1 STLLALFEKVIE
13 STQTPLIVII
23 DEFGKN
29 LEYLSYHN
37 QNGDLFIL
45 QQLAEKENVYLFV
58 CLHQAFEDY
67 LYSFSTIQQ
76 QEWNKVQ
83 GRFEEISYVESTA
96 QMLHL
101 IKTLLTLKGPKE
113 LHGRIKK
120 WAKEVETALKPID
133 LAGIEYLDAET
144 ISSIYPLHPLT
155 GLALVEL
162 CRRFAQNERTLV
174 SFMTSGH
181 IYALPAQMERIIIN
195 PNKKLPSIGLDC
207 LYNYF
212 FQLSHTSLAGK
223 PSIQQLVEIQDK
235 IESASQ
241 YTDEEAVLLKNIGV
255 LNLLSGTL
263 GLKASREIIFAIMEY
278 SYCWP
283 QDKIREILDSLM
295 QRGVIF
301 NREYAGELRLWEGS
315 DFDLNEAIA
324 KEKAKLTIVSLEELL
339 EANLP
344 LSPVVAARYAL
355 EKGITRKFERRWID
369 IESLNNMLKDGLTP
383 RQGFDGLL
391 LYCFGTEK
399 QPRTDIPEKCSD
411 GRPLV
416 VAYAP
421 VKEAFSE
428 IVLELVSCRQVL
440 DTYPQLVH
448 DKVARKEI
456 NYRIKVA
463 RQKFQEHSTQVFNP
477 GAPGLLWYIKGRPHE
492 INNFRELSEKLSDL
506 CYECYKDAPTIP
518 NEIVSGE
525 KISGAAVRARREL
538 VEAMATNAEQENL
551 GFTGWGPEVAMYK
564 SLLLSKGLHRQN
576 QETGAWYLT
585 LESEEVE
592 LNKLWEVLDKEVE
605 DAADEGITI
614 EKMLNRLRQ
623 PPFGLRQGPALI
635 YIALYILVKAD
646 NLTVFREGVY
656 LPYLRAADMSLLLK
670 RPALF
675 TVKRFIADEMQDK
688 MFAVYRN
695 VLQSPQLKVD
705 RNLRNATMLGI
716 IGPLMKFVDS
726 LPRYTKQTRNI
737 SKRALQARAAITN
750 AVDPIKFLF
759 NDLPE
764 ALEVE
769 IEEGNVNSWSQ
780 LLEHNLRSVLKE
792 LSQAYEKLNTKIQ
805 EIMLETFSSPDIKQL
820 HDSFL
825 NTTPQLMAI
834 CSDIEMRP
842 VLQALSRKEPD
853 LDGWARGVAGA
864 VVKKPVDAWKDDDLA
879 MFKAQLIDYADR
891 LEHLKVLAKVGKS
904 ENVQVISVMKPGGK
918 IKREVVTVKNED
930 PIVAGVVKEIFDLP
944 VEKRRTVLALLA
956 DKIIWGG

>member
-1 STLLALFEKVIE
+1 
-13 STQTPLIVII
+13 
-23 DEFGKN
+23 
-29 LEYLSYHN
+29 
-37 QNGDLFIL
+37 
-45 QQLAEKENVYLFV
+45 
-58 CLHQAFEDY
+58 
-67 LYSFSTIQQ
+67 
-76 QEWNKVQ
+76 
-83 GRFEEISYVESTA
+83 
-96 QMLHL
+96 
-101 IKTLLTLKGPKE
+101 
-113 LHGRIKK
+113 
-120 WAKEVETALKPID
+120 
-133 LAGIEYLDAET
+133 
-144 ISSIYPLHPLT
+144 
-155 GLALVEL
+155 
-162 CRRFAQNERTLV
+162 
-174 SFMTSGH
+174 
-181 IYALPAQMERIIIN
+181 
-195 PNKKLPSIGLDC
+195 
-207 LYNYF
+207 
-212 FQLSHTSLAGK
+212 
-223 PSIQQLVEIQDK
+223 
-235 IESASQ
+235 
-241 YTDEEAVLLKNIGV
+241 
-255 LNLLSGTL
+255 
-263 GLKASREIIFAIMEY
+263 
-278 SYCWP
+278 
-283 QDKIREILDSLM
+283 
-295 QRGVIF
+295 
-301 NREYAGELRLWEGS
+301 
-315 DFDLNEAIA
+315 
-324 KEKAKLTIVSLEELL
+324 
-339 EANLP
+339 
-344 LSPVVAARYAL
+344 
-355 EKGITRKFERRWID
+355 
-369 IESLNNMLKDGLTP
+369 
-383 RQGFDGLL
+383 
-391 LYCFGTEK
+391 
-399 QPRTDIPEKCSD
+399 
-411 GRPLV
+411 
-416 VAYAP
+416 
-421 VKEAFSE
+421 
-428 IVLELVSCRQVL
+428 LELVSCRQVL